1 MKNKK
6 TVLILIIVILTII
19 LAVGGVT
26 FAYTTT
32 DFLKTNKQLFSK
44 YMDQSLEKFQNFKS
58 QKLTTYL
65 DKIETT
71 PYESEGKLS
80 ASVEVPETLKRTYP
94 ALDRANSVNITFL
107 GKNDKLNKKSEQ
119 AISINYS
126 DDVSFPIEYKQ
137 NGNLCGL
144 TSNILI
150 NTYLTVRNDELN
162 ELLGKFGVSENL
174 SIMLPNSSKSNQ
186 AEIKYALE
194 KSKTI
199 IIENL
204 TEDNFSK
211 IDTNTFALTL
221 NKEET
226 ANIIGKISQELENVG
241 LIQNVSKE
249 DIEKAINAIKTENN
263 ATNEFLKIIVK
274 KDGNITISIAKTTLG
289 IQITDNKIT
298 VTLINSESENNA
310 EITIE
315 KLENENQLTYKIEYS
330 MLDAEIKSGAFFEA
344 QYSDLTSQNVKEN
357 YIFGIK
363 IDNDGE
369 KIAYEYDFDI
379 SKKFVDNIEI
389 QELTENNSVVLSDA
403 SNEYIAALIVALK
416 GKISEINSSQMQA
429 LGIQEN
435 ENPLI
440 YATPLGY
447 TLYQMNNI
455 INNVGEKVEE
465 VSVEVFN
472 AQFLSY
478 EGIQK
483 GASIKSLV
491 RVVNKSNE
499 SNTLHTVSIN
509 GMSEAT
515 ELDNYASGIN
525 TAQDYN
531 VVINKDEET
540 GYVKSINII

>member
-186 AEIKYALE
+186 AEIKNALE